1 MKRIGGFRRKSR
13 YKFTKERKS
22 RGKISITRY
31 LQRFEIGQQVDLS
44 VEPAVHKGMYK
55 PRFIGKTGTV
65 SGMQGKCYKVQI
77 DDGGKNKTLIV
88 HPVHLKKTFVSK

>member
-13 YKFTKERKS
+13 YKLSKERKN

-31 LQRFEIGQQVDLS
+31 LQKFEIGQRVDLS
-44 VEPAVHKGMYK
+44 VEPAVHKGMYS
-55 PRFIGKTGTV
+55 PRFIGKSGIV

-77 DDGGKNKTLIV
+77 KDGGKSKTLIV
-88 HPVHLKKTFVSK
+88 HPVHLKKTLVNK